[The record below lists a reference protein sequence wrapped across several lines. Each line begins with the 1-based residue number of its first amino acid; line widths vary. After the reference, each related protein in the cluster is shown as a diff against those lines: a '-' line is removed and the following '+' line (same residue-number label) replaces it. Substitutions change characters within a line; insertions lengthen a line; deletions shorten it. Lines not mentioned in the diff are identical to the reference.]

1 MARFII
7 DPWFALSRLF
17 NIPASHRTYSLVKGA
32 RARGRPMNPLE
43 AGRRALQGIMTI
55 DAVLERLVLSSPQ
68 PQQVAEFYCTAF
80 DYRLLDSGDECRCE
94 GPGRSL
100 WIRRGIANQLIESH
114 FGFPDK
120 NALERYAQDLA
131 RQGVP
136 HTFENGSSRGVL
148 NVTDPDGRRV
158 LFTAS
163 RNASNSS
170 VTSREMGGIRLARLQ
185 HYAVRT
191 PNPQCLVDFYSQT
204 LSFRISDLVRDGSGE
219 LTAAFLRTDAEHHS
233 LAIFR
238 APEKR
243 FDHLSCETRDWSSL
257 RDWAD
262 ALAARKVR
270 IVWGIGRHGPGN
282 DTFFMVLD
290 PDGNLAEIS
299 AELETCAEDRPIGL
313 WEHRME
319 TLNQWGVAIMR
330 S

>member
-1 MARFII
+1 
-7 DPWFALSRLF
+7 
-17 NIPASHRTYSLVKGA
+17 
-32 RARGRPMNPLE
+32 MNPLE
-43 AGRRALQGIMTI
+43 ASRRALQGIMTI

-68 PQQVAEFYCTAF
+68 PQQVAGFYCAAF
-80 DYRLLDSGDECRCE
+80 DYRLLDTGDECRCE

-114 FGFPDK
+114 FCFPDE
-120 NALERYAQDLA
+120 NTLERYAQNLA
-131 RQGVP
+131 RHGVP
-136 HTFENGSSRGVL
+136 HTFENGSSPGVL

-163 RNASNSS
+163 RNGSNSS
-170 VTSREMGGIRLARLQ
+170 VTSPDTGGSRLARLQ

-191 PNPQCLVDFYSQT
+191 PNPQRLVDFYSQT
-204 LSFRISDLVRDGSGE
+204 LSFRISDLVRDGSGD
-219 LTAAFLRTDAEHHS
+219 LTAAFLRTDAEHHA

-243 FDHLSCETRDWSSL
+243 FDHFSCETRDWSSL